1 MTGPQFDQLAESIVL
16 PNEGEWM
23 LESACLGVA
32 TSVMFPEPGKGTPY
46 DDTAAK
52 ALCAKCPVRD
62 ECLEYALAWP
72 EASDRYGIFGGM
84 NPAERRRVRKVRA
97 GRPSK
102 QRRSSLPRIND
113 RLGQIGETHRR
124 AVERLQTLQ

>member
-1 MTGPQFDQLAESIVL
+1 MTGPAAYRHADLIVL
-16 PNEGEWM
+16 PDDGEWM

-72 EASDRYGIFGGM
+72 EASDRYGVFGGM
-84 NPAERRRVRKVRA
+84 NPAERRNERRRRRGLPPLRGP
-97 GRPSK
+97 GRPK
-102 QRRSSLPRIND
+102 RYQ
-113 RLGQIGETHRR
+113 
-124 AVERLQTLQ
+124 